1 MDDPITGT
9 LYMQKHAFKSRPCKV
24 KKGSSRRRRAGGK
37 RLLYAQ
43 SVEKTLEV

>member
-24 KKGSSRRRRAGGK
+24 KKDVIPKAKGWREK
-37 RLLYAQ
+37 IIIRL
-43 SVEKTLEV
+43 VC